1 MFKVLLPFSFS
12 QLSQRCT
19 FLKKYPIVPQVDT
32 YLGEVSIHTDHHQYI
47 QEQKKYKK
55 KRADIFP
62 WQISMAKKKTVR
74 GWSICCSSTLNYD
87 GYYNTQFAWEKN
99 TLSNWRPLKDDPD
112 RYGKYLCYFS
122 KISATLCRQ
131 QHHNILKSQDL
142 T

>member
-1 MFKVLLPFSFS
+1 
-12 QLSQRCT
+12 
-19 FLKKYPIVPQVDT
+19 
-32 YLGEVSIHTDHHQYI
+32 
-47 QEQKKYKK
+47 
-55 KRADIFP
+55 
-62 WQISMAKKKTVR
+62 MAKKLLEDEVFVLVHLITDTTHVTFSNTTV
-74 GWSICCSSTLNYD
+74 
-87 GYYNTQFAWEKN
+87 FAWEKN

>member
-1 MFKVLLPFSFS
+1 MKFKVFLPFSFS

-47 QEQKKYKK
+47 QEQKNTKK
-55 KRADIFP
+55 SGYISVTDIYG
-62 WQISMAKKKTVR
+62 QKKKTVR
-74 GWSICCSSTLNYD
+74 GWSICSSTLNYD